1 MFSYLAYVL
10 LLLQS
15 HAWIKDGSE
24 GTKPWPGCVLLKA
37 QVVINVLFC
46 EIWLHLQV
54 TSDGLGY
61 RLFLAS
67 LVCCK

>member
-1 MFSYLAYVL
+1 MFVCLAFSL
-10 LLLQS
+10 PLLQS
-15 HAWIKDGSE
+15 HACIKDGSE
-24 GTKPWPGCVLLKA
+24 GTKPWPECMLLKT

-46 EIWLHLQV
+46 EILLHLHL

-61 RLFLAS
+61 GLYFAS

>member
-15 HAWIKDGSE
+15 HAWIKGGSE
-24 GTKPWPGCVLLKA
+24 GTKPWPGCVLLKTN
-37 QVVINVLFC
+37 VVINVLFG
-46 EIWLHLQV
+46 EILLHLHM

-61 RLFLAS
+61 RLYVAS